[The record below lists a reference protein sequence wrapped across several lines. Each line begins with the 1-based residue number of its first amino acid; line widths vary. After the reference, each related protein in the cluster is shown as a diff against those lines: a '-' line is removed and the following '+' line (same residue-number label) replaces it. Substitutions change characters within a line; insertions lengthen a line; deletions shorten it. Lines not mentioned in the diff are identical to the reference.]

1 MTVSTERASPLSDYS
16 ARVSAASAA
25 SSMFSIREVPFTAQI
40 NIRGNAADAAFTGKA
55 RSVLE
60 CDLPSA
66 ANTWSGGPECAALW
80 LGPDEW
86 LVVAPDGSNETLC
99 STLRNGLAGA
109 HHAVTDVSASRT
121 IIEIAGKDAR
131 AVLAKGCPL
140 DLHASSFR
148 PPQTAQTL
156 LAKSQVVLQCVDAQ
170 PTFRLFVRISFAH
183 YIADWLIDAATEL
196 GASRNIDSDRIA
208 SRLA

>member
-1 MTVSTERASPLSDYS
+1 MTASTERASPLSDYS
-16 ARVSAASAA
+16 ACLSAVSAA
-25 SSMFSIREVPFTAQI
+25 SSMFSIREVPFATQI
-40 NIRGNAADAAFTGKA
+40 NLRGNAADAAFTGKA
-55 RSVLE
+55 RPVLGY
-60 CDLPSA
+60 DLPAA
-66 ANTWSGGPECAALW
+66 ANTWNGGSECAALW

-86 LVVAPDGSNETLC
+86 LVVAPGGSNETLC
-99 STLRNGLAGA
+99 SALRNALAGT
-109 HHAVTDVSASRT
+109 HHAVTDVSANRT
-121 IIEIAGKDAR
+121 IIEIAGENAR
-131 AVLAKGCPL
+131 VVLAKGCPL
-140 DLHASSFR
+140 DLHASSFK

-156 LAKSQVVLQCVDAQ
+156 LAKSQVILQCVDAQ